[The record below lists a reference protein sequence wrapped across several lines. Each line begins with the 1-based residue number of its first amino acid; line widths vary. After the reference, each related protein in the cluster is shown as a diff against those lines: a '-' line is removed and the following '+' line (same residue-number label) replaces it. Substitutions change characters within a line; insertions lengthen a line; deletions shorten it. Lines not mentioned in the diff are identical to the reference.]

1 MNKLKIYSCSGIG
14 SNGGKQVADVVYF
27 SDDTNTLTNT
37 QAVNSLLSRINY
49 NNAEL
54 QAVSTSNTE
63 AIELMNEID
72 LYSFCLSYA
81 QKYSN
86 DTNRLRQAGIAI
98 GNILADGAFIFNS
111 LNDSAREEH
120 LLYLDDAIRSEF
132 ENNVPSRN
140 AEFDQWWKENVMQLN
155 KVYCTSGEAAMIDS
169 AINQSISGIG
179 AVYDG
184 WQNDKDLSALL
195 TKGSDFFLYLYF
207 TDKQLA
213 SLPKRFRDKKRNQ
226 QEVYNRCKDKF
237 VGIYGSEADLQRI
250 IRSGLIQY
258 FGDKPSVVCAKIAKS
273 RGKYKGIGVVGIDDA
288 IVAIIVAICSVIVA
302 IMGVIAAAINK
313 ETAKYEAI
321 TQEMIDEGCP
331 DKDEFEGWD
340 SQSTTTKKSNL
351 ITIAALAA
359 GAYFLLK

>member
-111 LNDSAREEH
+111 FDDSAREDH

-184 WQNDKDLSALL
+184 WENDKDLSSLL
-195 TKGSDFFLYLYF
+195 TKGSEFFIYLYF

-213 SLPKRFRDKKRNQ
+213 KLPKRFREKKRNQ
-226 QEVYNRCKDKF
+226 QNIYEHCKDKF

-258 FGDKPSVVCAKIAKS
+258 FGEKPSVVCERIVAS
-273 RGKYKGIGVVGIDDA
+273 PRSYKGIGPFIADD
-288 IVAIIVAICSVIVA
+288 IIIAIITAVATIIAA

-313 ETAKYEAI
+313 SAAQYEAI
-321 TQEMIDEGCP
+321 TQQSIDEGCP
-331 DKDEFEGWD
+331 DEDDFEGLD
-340 SQSTTTKKSNL
+340 DQNKTKKNNM